1 LRAFH
6 ASTPCRRRSALLCA
20 ILLVAACRQ
29 TPPDSTQTSVGATG
43 IPLAPTPETVP
54 LQEEPPPLIGT
65 IVFHADREG
74 RQKIFAL
81 DLASHTVTGLTTG
94 AAHHDE
100 DPAWS
105 PDGTKLAFASTR
117 FDHRTYDIAV
127 MDVATSDV
135 RRVTDDAAFENHP
148 MWWPDGRGLVFSS
161 EREGTQAVFR
171 LAFDTGALT
180 RLSPRPERALMPAPA
195 PDGRR
200 IAFTMGT
207 ANGLQI
213 GLLEVDS
220 ENLRQLT
227 SGPSGAARPRWSP
240 DGTRLAYARLGPG
253 ASFIEILEVATGQA
267 WSLAVTGMASLVEPV
282 WSPDGQWL
290 AAAGEAEGWD
300 LILVQAGPPAAA
312 YRLTRGPGN
321 DRAPSW
327 QPR

>member
-1 LRAFH
+1 MATSV
-6 ASTPCRRRSALLCA
+6 STAVRGPPRRGVSPD
-20 ILLVAACRQ
+20 VARFVE
-29 TPPDSTQTSVGATG
+29 TRVGATA
-43 IPLAPTPETVP
+43 IPPAPTPETVP
-54 LQEEPPPLIGT
+54 LQEEPPPLTGT

-81 DLASHTVTGLTTG
+81 DLASHTVTGLTSG

-105 PDGTKLAFASTR
+105 PDGTRLAFASTR

-127 MDVATSDV
+127 MDAATSDV

-148 MWWPDGRGLVFSS
+148 MWWPDGRALVFSS

-171 LAFDTGALT
+171 LAFDTAALT

-207 ANGLQI
+207 LDGLQI

-227 SGPSGAARPRWSP
+227 RGPSGAARPRWSP

-253 ASFIEILEVATGQA
+253 GSFIEILEVATGHSR
-267 WSLAVTGMASLVEPV
+267 SLAVTGMASLVEPV

-290 AAAGEAEGWD
+290 AAAGRAESWD
-300 LILVQAGPPAAA
+300 LILVQADPPGMA

-327 QPR
+327 KPR